1 MSSSSNHSFL
11 SLKEIETHL
20 KETKGALG
28 TVLMLAKESLQAATK
43 ERWDRSMYIAGLEG
57 KLKLSQSDNNNNIIG
72 TR

>member
-1 MSSSSNHSFL
+1 
-11 SLKEIETHL
+11 
-20 KETKGALG
+20 
-28 TVLMLAKESLQAATK
+28 MLAKESLQAATK